1 MKKLTIIMLAFCL
14 VTLSAC
20 ASSDP
25 NDTNES
31 RSLEDLTIASE
42 SSLSQ
47 TESETDSS
55 GDAGGGREAS
65 FQVSQVSEAQGT
77 EPSSLPA
84 GTQSSSNSK
93 SDTSAE
99 KSSKPSGPPD
109 TGSSKPPVQQPTK
122 PPVQEPTPTPTPTPD
137 PTPTPTPEP
146 TPDPTPEPIPDPTPE
161 PAFDVSEWV
170 AYAESYGQ
178 RVGLT
183 YDSTATD
190 CWDNPIIAS
199 SASLYLERDI
209 CSRLDLYAADG
220 ITYFCVWAQ
229 QRSDGKYDLYIG
241 YA

>member
-25 NDTNES
+25 NDSNES
-31 RSLEDLTIASE
+31 RSSEDLEIASE

-55 GDAGGGREAS
+55 VDAGGGREAS
-65 FQVSQVSEAQGT
+65 SQVSQVSEAQGT

-93 SDTSAE
+93 SDTPAV
-99 KSSKPSGPPD
+99 KSSKPSDPPD

-122 PPVQEPTPTPTPTPD
+122 PPVQD

-146 TPDPTPEPIPDPTPE
+146 APEPIPDPTPE

-170 AYAESYGQ
+170 AYAQSYGQ
-178 RVGLT
+178 RVGLI

>member
-1 MKKLTIIMLAFCL
+1 MKKLTIIILAFCM
-14 VTLSAC
+14 VMLSAC

-25 NDTNES
+25 NGTEES
-31 RSLEDLTIASE
+31 QPSDDRAIASE
-42 SSLSQ
+42 SSLPQ
-47 TESETDSS
+47 TESESGSS
-55 GDAGGGREAS
+55 RDADGGREAS
-65 FQVSQVSEAQGT
+65 SQASQVSESQGAA
-77 EPSSLPA
+77 SSSSSA
-84 GTQSSSNSK
+84 GTQSNSNSK

-99 KSSKPSGPPD
+99 KSSKSSDPPD
-109 TGSSKPPVQQPTK
+109 TGSSKTPVQQPTQ
-122 PPVQEPTPTPTPTPD
+122 PPVQEPTPTPTPAPD
-137 PTPTPTPEP
+137 PTPKPT
-146 TPDPTPEPIPDPTPE
+146 PDPTPE

-170 AYAESYGQ
+170 AYAQSYGQ

-199 SASLYLERDI
+199 SASIYLERDI